1 MHKNYLEISQV
12 GIEFPTEAEPFRAL
26 QNVNL
31 SIQQGEFISLI
42 NKSEPNRGR
51 SRDIFFCPMR
61 WVLGEG
67 SGVGVGTLE
76 PEHDFIM
83 K

>member
-31 SIQQGEFISLI
+31 SIQQGSL
-42 NKSEPNRGR
+42 
-51 SRDIFFCPMR
+51 SR
-61 WVLGEG
+61 
-67 SGVGVGTLE
+67 
-76 PEHDFIM
+76 
-83 K
+83 